1 MRVASP
7 GQPLLF
13 PTRIV
18 RVAAILNEVEKLPV
32 TDQITAGLK
41 CRNACLVRPEFV
53 VPAVTGSQSL
63 LAQTHGTGGYLRQP
77 VLRRVAGL
85 AAGLP
90 GGMRLDMFKGV

>member
-7 GQPLLF
+7 SQPLLF

-18 RVAAILNEVEKLPV
+18 RVATILNEVEQHPV
-32 TDQITAGLK
+32 ADQITAGLK
-41 CRNACLVRPEFV
+41 RRNACLVRPEFV

-63 LAQTHGTGGYLRQP
+63 LAQTHGTGGYLHQP
-77 VLRRVAGL
+77 VLRRVAGF

-90 GGMRLDMFKGV
+90 GGMRLDIFNSV